1 MTELNLTHY
10 FLTGI
15 IANGPWMLALALFVG
30 ALGVPL
36 PGTFFVLAT
45 GAFIQQE
52 VLNSSALLAGLV
64 GVVIGDMLSYSLGR
78 LAKVWVGQRWN
89 HLPRWQAAQS
99 TFDRRGGVAVFLTRF
114 LLTPL
119 AVPTNLVAGSSGYH
133 PARFLLYD
141 SAGEVIW
148 LLLYG
153 SLGYVFGTQWE
164 LVSEYMGNV
173 SGLLVG
179 IAVVGI
185 GIYLLNQRRGRN
197 EIQETL

>member
-1 MTELNLTHY
+1 MTDINLTDY

-15 IANGPWMLALALFVG
+15 VANGPWVFALALFIG

-36 PGTFFVLAT
+36 PGTFFVLAV

-52 VLNSSALLAGLV
+52 VLDGTALLAGFI
-64 GVVIGDMLSYSLGR
+64 GVIIGDMVSYGLGR
-78 LAKVWVGQRWN
+78 LAKVWITQRWN

-99 TFDRRGGVAVFLTRF
+99 SFARHGGIAVFLTRF

-119 AVPTNLVAGSSGYH
+119 AIPTNLVAGSSGYH
-133 PARFLLYD
+133 PMRFLFYD
-141 SAGEVIW
+141 STGEMLW

-164 LVSEYMGNV
+164 LVNEYMGNV
-173 SGLLVG
+173 SGMLIG
-179 IAVVGI
+179 IIVVGT
-185 GIYLLNQRRGRN
+185 GVYLLNQRRGRN
-197 EIQETL
+197 GVHTDL